1 MLFEL
6 MVFTSVTGG
15 LVFSLVKL
23 GSLGLDYS
31 YKLGSTSFNSL
42 KQLIGFSSNSDEKK
56 KKRRLIKKKN
66 NKTKVKAFDRI
77 KYFFHG
83 ASVIISEEINGIH
96 RDEAFLKIIGKN
108 EKELKAKTSKLK
120 FC

>member
-1 MLFEL
+1 M
-6 MVFTSVTGG
+6 
-15 LVFSLVKL
+15 
-23 GSLGLDYS
+23 
-31 YKLGSTSFNSL
+31 
-42 KQLIGFSSNSDEKK
+42 KK

-96 RDEAFLKIIGKN
+96 RDEAFLKIKGKN